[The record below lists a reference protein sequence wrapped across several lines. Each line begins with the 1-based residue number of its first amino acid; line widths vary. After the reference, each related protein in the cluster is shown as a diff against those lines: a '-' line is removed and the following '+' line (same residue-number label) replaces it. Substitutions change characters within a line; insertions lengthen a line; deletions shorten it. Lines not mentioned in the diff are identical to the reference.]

1 MKAAQF
7 AAAAAA
13 LGLLSA
19 CDDSIVGRLAGG
31 KSTEPGAIVQRD
43 FPTGAF
49 TKIELGAPADVEVRA
64 DGPLAIKATG
74 GQNFIDQTEVVIEN
88 GTLRIRTKGHH
99 IRWHT
104 SDDKQKLRFVITGA
118 GAIESASL
126 GGSGSIHIDRTSA
139 KAFEGNIGGSGDLQ
153 VGGLAVDKAEFAI
166 GGSGNVRAAGKA
178 EATEVN
184 IGGSGDVDAAQLG
197 ARTAEISIAGH
208 GNVHANA
215 TETASIAIVGSGDV
229 TITGGAKCKIAKVGA
244 GNVTC

>member
-74 GQNFIDQTEVVIEN
+74 GQNFINQFHYRRIIGHIFPKRRGGMSFGRFECPYNGRKLLFEILLLARNNMVV
-88 GTLRIRTKGHH
+88 H
-99 IRWHT
+99 
-104 SDDKQKLRFVITGA
+104 SDCDHL
-118 GAIESASL
+118 E
-126 GGSGSIHIDRTSA
+126 SGS
-139 KAFEGNIGGSGDLQ
+139 
-153 VGGLAVDKAEFAI
+153 
-166 GGSGNVRAAGKA
+166 
-178 EATEVN
+178 
-184 IGGSGDVDAAQLG
+184 
-197 ARTAEISIAGH
+197 SI
-208 GNVHANA
+208 
-215 TETASIAIVGSGDV
+215 
-229 TITGGAKCKIAKVGA
+229 
-244 GNVTC
+244 